1 MGRHEGRVNRTRSW
15 LCLGLLAAAAAV
27 ERHALAS
34 PLFEIAGGVGGQ
46 GGFNGRTVEGGASS
60 AYYNPALLTDA
71 ETGISAGF
79 FVLSEQIGIS
89 LAGRPGTQYA
99 VPVGVDNATYANGA
113 PWSSY
118 PIPTAW
124 LQNGRPATA
133 TTPALAP
140 RPRQGA
146 GDGQQVFSYQML
158 GLVTKLFHDRLALGA
173 YAVIPYSKFTG
184 ADAFYSDERE
194 QYFTNSLH
202 PELYGDRLVATSIAF
217 AGGVKVTDDLSIGV
231 GFSLNMTTDAVT
243 PTYVSNTGELQN
255 ILVDS
260 DVKVLVSLTP
270 HVGVSYKPTSRL
282 RLTAT
287 AHAPEKLQIDTDFTF
302 LLANGVQET
311 AGVDFT
317 HDYMPW
323 QFGAGASYDILT
335 TRSDAITVAATLI
348 YGQWSTYLDR
358 HSEAPIAAYGWYD
371 TLTPVVGARVQHGD
385 VAMFLDSEYQP
396 SPVPLQTGR
405 TNYVD
410 NNRLG
415 FDGGAQCAFTLWG
428 SDFRIGAQMELQR
441 LLPRYQTKLATPP
454 EADGLDHYPALVADE
469 VPNNSI
475 LNGQPLAGAQGL
487 QTNNPGWPGFGSQG
501 WLVGGGLNVEAIW

>member
-1 MGRHEGRVNRTRSW
+1 VNAEGRVNRARAWVCVSI
-15 LCLGLLAAAAAV
+15 LAGAACAARRA
-27 ERHALAS
+27 EAS

-60 AYYNPALLTDA
+60 AYFNPALLTDA
-71 ETGISAGF
+71 DAGLSVGV

-99 VPVGVDNATYANGA
+99 VPVGIDNATYAGGK
-113 PWSSY
+113 PWPSY

-133 TTPALAP
+133 TTPALAA
-140 RPRQGA
+140 RPRQS
-146 GDGQQVFSYQML
+146 DGSGQDVFAYQML
-158 GLVTKLFHDRLALGA
+158 GLVTKLFHDRLTLAG

-217 AGGVKVTDDLSIGV
+217 GAGVKVTDDLSLGV
-231 GFSLNMTTDAVT
+231 GFSLNMTTQAYT

-260 DVKVLVSLTP
+260 DVKVLVSLSP
-270 HVGVSYKPTSRL
+270 HGGVSYRPIPRL

-323 QFGAGASYDILT
+323 QFGAGASYDLLT
-335 TRSDAITVAATLI
+335 TRNDGITVAATLV
-348 YGQWSTYLDR
+348 YGQWSSYLDR
-358 HSEAPIAAYGWYD
+358 HSEAPIAAYGWYN
-371 TLTPVVGARVQHGD
+371 TLTPVLGARVRHGD

-410 NNRLG
+410 NDRLG
-415 FDGGAQCAFTLWG
+415 FDGGADYAFSLWG
-428 SDFRIGAQMELQR
+428 TDFRVGAQLQLQR
-441 LLPRYQTKLATPP
+441 LIPRYQTKLPTPATP
-454 EADGLDHYPALVADE
+454 DGLDHYPALVADE
-469 VPNNSI
+469 VPDNST

-501 WLVGGGLNVEAIW
+501 WLLGGGVNVEVRW

>member
-1 MGRHEGRVNRTRSW
+1 MHVSRRVNRARA
-15 LCLGLLAAAAAV
+15 LGCFCLVVASAGA
-27 ERHALAS
+27 ERRASAS
-34 PLFEIAGGVGGQ
+34 PLLEIAGGVGGQ

-60 AYYNPALLTDA
+60 TYYNPALLTDA
-71 ETGISAGF
+71 DSGLSVGVY
-79 FVLSEQIGIS
+79 VLSEQIGIS
-89 LAGRPGTQYA
+89 YAGRPGTQYA
-99 VPVGVDNATYANGA
+99 VPVGVVNATYPNGS
-113 PWSSY
+113 PWPSY

-133 TTPALAP
+133 TTAALPA
-140 RPRQGA
+140 RPRGS
-146 GDGQQVFSYQML
+146 DGSGHDVFAYQMI
-158 GLVTKLFHDRLALGA
+158 GFVTKLFHDRLALGA
-173 YAVIPYSKFTG
+173 YALMPYSRFTG
-184 ADAFYSDERE
+184 ADAFYADERE

-217 AGGVKVTDDLSIGV
+217 GGGVRITDNLSV
-231 GFSLNMTTDAVT
+231 GLGFTLNLTNQAVT

-260 DVKVLVSLTP
+260 NINVLVALSP
-270 HVGVSYKPTSRL
+270 HAGVSYKPLPRL

-302 LLANGVQET
+302 LLANGVQEQ
-311 AGVDFT
+311 AGIDFT

-323 QFGAGASYDILT
+323 QIGAGASYDVVT
-335 TRSDAITVAATLI
+335 TRSDTVTIATTLI
-348 YGQWSTYLDR
+348 YGQWSSYLDR
-358 HSEAPIAAYGWYD
+358 HSEAPIAAYGWYN

-385 VAMFLDSEYQP
+385 VRMFIDSEYQP

-410 NNRLG
+410 NDRLG
-415 FDGGAQCAFTLWG
+415 FDGGADCAFELWG
-428 SDFRIGAQMELQR
+428 TAFRVGAQMQLQR
-441 LLPRYQTKLATPP
+441 LVPRYQTKLATPP
-454 EADGLDHYPALVADE
+454 PTPDGLDHYPALVQDE
-469 VPNNSI
+469 VPDNSI

-501 WLVGGGLNVEAIW
+501 WLLGGGVNLEARW

>member
-1 MGRHEGRVNRTRSW
+1 VSPRLNPTRAW
-15 LCLGLLAAAAAV
+15 LGLPLVVCAV
-27 ERHALAS
+27 AWVRPASAS
-34 PLFEIAGGVGGQ
+34 PLLETVGGVGGQ
-46 GGFNGRTVEGGASS
+46 GGFNGRTVEGGAAST
-60 AYYNPALLTDA
+60 YYNPALLTDA
-71 ETGISAGF
+71 KTELSLGVFI
-79 FVLSEQIGIS
+79 LSEQIGIS

-99 VPVGVDNATYANGA
+99 VPVGIENATYANGV
-113 PWSSY
+113 PWSAY
-118 PIPTAW
+118 PIPTTW
-124 LQNGRPATA
+124 LQNGRPATP
-133 TTPALAP
+133 TSPALPA
-140 RPRQGA
+140 RPRQG
-146 GDGQQVFSYQML
+146 DGSGHDLFAYQMI
-158 GLVTKLFHDRLALGA
+158 GLVTKLFHDRLALGG

-217 AGGVKVTDDLSIGV
+217 GGGLKVTDQLSV
-231 GFSLNMTTDAVT
+231 GLGFTLNLTTEAFT

-260 DVKVLVSLTP
+260 DVKVLVSLSP
-270 HVGVSYKPTSRL
+270 HVGVSYKPLPRL

-302 LLANGVQET
+302 LLANGVEEQ

-323 QFGAGASYDILT
+323 QLAAGASYDLVT
-335 TRSDAITVAATLI
+335 TSTDTITIAATFI
-348 YGQWSTYLDR
+348 YGQWSTYVDR

-385 VAMFLDSEYQP
+385 VRVFLDSEYQP

-410 NNRLG
+410 NDRLG
-415 FDGGAQCAFTLWG
+415 FDGGADCAFSLWG
-428 SDFRIGAQMELQR
+428 SDFRVGAQLQVQR
-441 LLPRYQTKLATPP
+441 LIPRYQTKLPTPP
-454 EADGLDHYPALVADE
+454 SADGLDHYPALVADE
-469 VPNNSI
+469 VPDNSI
-475 LNGQPLAGAQGL
+475 LDGRPLAGAQGL

-501 WLVGGGLNVEAIW
+501 WLVGGGLNLAVTW